1 MKRILTLLTTLVACC
16 FGYAQSVDVH
26 HSGILSSY
34 SADELQEISLEHDAT
49 GSTVSILTMGPGRAA
64 EIASAA

>member
-26 HSGILSSY
+26 HSGILPTSCKK
-34 SADELQEISLEHDAT
+34 SASNMMPL
-49 GSTVSILTMGPGRAA
+49 AA
-64 EIASAA
+64 PSAS